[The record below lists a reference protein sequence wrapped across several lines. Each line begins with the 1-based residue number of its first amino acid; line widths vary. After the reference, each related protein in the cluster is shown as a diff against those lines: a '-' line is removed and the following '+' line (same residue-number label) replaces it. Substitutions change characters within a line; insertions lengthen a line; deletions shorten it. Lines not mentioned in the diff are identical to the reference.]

1 MADFGLD
8 GTNWDYKNNKQ
19 DSNMTKKSLLIKD
32 TTVDERMA
40 IVKESLNFC
49 DGDCDGVDM
58 DDMYDDY
65 IFGRRELA
73 DINLEFSRKHAGE
86 VVPNRPSALRGCM
99 GR

>member
-1 MADFGLD
+1 
-8 GTNWDYKNNKQ
+8 
-19 DSNMTKKSLLIKD
+19 MTKKSLLIKD

-86 VVPNRPSALRGCM
+86 VVPTRPSAPRGMKNGLSGALLASDNPFFLFQLRLWG
-99 GR
+99 